1 MKIIIREPHYS
12 SLEYSYLFK
21 SRLHYNYKQR
31 NAKKLKNI
39 FVANN
44 GAVLKNGFLVIGSLE
59 NLIGKYDKNFYFHH
73 WKQTLEQFVVAK
85 YGKSLKSINL
95 TTGTYYSIH
104 TPWFGY
110 FSWLTSYLPRLIK
123 RVESNDNS
131 ILIVPE
137 EWDNIAYVSNI
148 LSTFQDLKFVKIP
161 TDHHVFVENYYLEP
175 IRPWTSH
182 FIKSDLLLVKTHY
195 NKFVT
200 PNVNATP
207 FRRVYISRRNASRRK
222 VVNEEKLVEILL
234 KFDFEIIEFENLTV
248 LDQVNLMNETDV
260 FIGLHGA
267 GLTNL
272 MFMNQNTKVL
282 ELTPIISDFKNFRF
296 PFWRIA
302 DLLNINYSVIFCS
315 MDQLIEKDEYSN
327 NIIVDLKEFESV
339 LTTLI

>member
-21 SRLHYNYKQR
+21 SRLQYNYKQR

-123 RVESNDNS
+123 RVQNNDDYK
-131 ILIVPE
+131 LIVPE
-137 EWDNIAYVSNI
+137 EWTKIEYVSEI
-148 LSTFQDLKFVKIP
+148 LSTFKHLEYVKIP
-161 TDHHVFVENYYLEP
+161 IDHHLFIQNYYLEP
-175 IRPWTSH
+175 VRPWTSH
-182 FIKSDLLLVKTHY
+182 FIKSDLDLVKTY
-195 NKFVT
+195 FNKFIS
-200 PNVNATP
+200 PNATP
-207 FRRVYISRRNASRRK
+207 FRRVYISRRKALRRK
-222 VVNEEKLVEILL
+222 VANEEKLIEILL
-234 KFDFEIIEFENLTV
+234 KFNFEIVEFENLSV
-248 LDQVNLMNETDV
+248 LEQVNLMNETDV

-272 MFMNQNTKVL
+272 MFMNENTKVF

-296 PFWRIA
+296 PFWRMA
-302 DLLNINYSVIFCS
+302 DLLNIQYNVIFCK
-315 MDQLIEKDEYSN
+315 MDQLIEEDEYSN
-327 NIIVDLKEFESV
+327 NIIVDLNEFETV